1 MNTRQTR
8 PLRAAPLIGLL
19 AVLPV
24 IAIAAGPETS
34 IWTCTSGDF
43 VREITLFSSN
53 DPAQEMAGVGEQRF
67 ACRVEYSKNGVSE
80 ELWIARNDPD
90 FCQPKVLAL
99 VRKLQAAGFRCQA
112 SGAPIESTERSLA
125 GAADTGG
132 QDAPS
137 AAERAPLARTSD
149 DAALRALLE
158 RYYEDFYLDAMV
170 AVIPAG
176 FTVGASSDAVS
187 AKSGAVFYVAP
198 PNHFVKTMADGS
210 YVLVNTL
217 VLRRDSTSSF
227 VNLGFVVRDN
237 RYSFL
242 GYAIAHAAVEAKV
255 SDADADEVTLMA
267 TTAATATCEGVR
279 RTQTLPWLPDFAAAS
294 SQQSKHAQTG
304 SSSTSDC
311 TD

>member
-8 PLRAAPLIGLL
+8 TFCAAPLIGVL
-19 AVLPV
+19 AVLPG
-24 IAIAAGPETS
+24 IAVGAGPEISTWS
-34 IWTCTSGDF
+34 CTSGDF
-43 VREITLFSSN
+43 VREIALFRH
-53 DPAQEMAGVGEQRF
+53 DGPAQEIAGVAAQPF
-67 ACRVEYSKNGVSE
+67 ACRVEYSKNGKSE

-99 VRKLQAAGFRCQA
+99 VSKLQAAGFRCRVP
-112 SGAPIESTERSLA
+112 GAPIESAERSSR
-125 GAADTGG
+125 GAADTDGR
-132 QDAPS
+132 DALS
-137 AAERAPLARTSD
+137 AAEQVPPARAGD

-176 FTVGASSDAVS
+176 FTAGTSIDAVS
-187 AKSGAVFYVAP
+187 AKSGAVLYVAP

-217 VLRRDSTSSF
+217 VLQRDSTSSF

-242 GYAIAHAAVEAKV
+242 GYAIVHAAVEAKV

-267 TTAATATCEGVR
+267 TTAASATCEGVR
-279 RTQTLPWLPDFAAAS
+279 RIRALPWLPDFAAAS
-294 SQQSKHAQTG
+294 SQQSNDAQTG
-304 SSSTSDC
+304 SPSTSDC